1 MRGRQGLE
9 RLEAH
14 KSDFSP
20 ATGARKLALL
30 RHLAR
35 ARFRTPALLF
45 RYHELLCFFCAC
57 PDSPA
62 LLRLVRRELARFGT
76 RVDLLRD
83 HDDFAEVL
91 DQKGLARTS
100 IYCPVTLAAAQ
111 WLVTRHPRTARLDW
125 DGDTADRLAPLLP
138 FIIPAAVEES
148 VEVGG
153 DPRAWLRAAG
163 MPACG
168 DLAWLVQHPALRDP
182 SPALRALFDTL
193 QVPVRWDLRDSS
205 ASRTRA
211 CLPAGKTYFHTA
223 PLLRCKQPL
232 AEQLP
237 GARIPVR
244 HLPIAAARRYHDAAM
259 AAVITRYREIHGF
272 NYADPHD
279 VRLADLGRG
288 LRLAWFG
295 VLPAHRLP
303 LRAHTGYLLLKNGI
317 PCGYGDV
324 SLLGARAEV
333 AFNIFPSFRAG
344 ESAYA
349 FVRLLAF
356 LWQHCGSRCFVL
368 DRYQIGFHNPEAIA
382 AGAFWFYYKL
392 GFRPQRADLARRA
405 AREAQRL
412 GRGDN
417 YRCPPAVLKRLAQAN
432 IACTLA
438 GNPALA
444 RCSVPALLRA
454 RPVRDPLSAAAQA
467 LTGRTP
473 SPARVAAARRAR
485 AHGRTADQVR
495 ALHELF
501 RQ

>member
-1 MRGRQGLE
+1 MRLQDLE
-9 RLEAH
+9 RLEAL
-14 KSDFSP
+14 KTDFSP
-20 ATGARKLALL
+20 TAAARRQELL
-30 RHLAR
+30 RRLSR
-35 ARFRTPALLF
+35 ARFTAPALLY
-45 RYHELLCFFCAC
+45 RYHELLCFLCAC
-57 PDSPA
+57 PDRPA
-62 LLRLVRRELARFGT
+62 LLRAVRRELNRFGS

-83 HDDFAEVL
+83 HEDFADIL
-91 DQKGLARTS
+91 DQKGLARTAV
-100 IYCPVTLAAAQ
+100 YCPVTLAAAQ
-111 WLVTRHPRTARLDW
+111 WLAARHPRMAHIDW
-125 DGDTADRLAPLLP
+125 DGDTADRLSPLLP

-163 MPACG
+163 MPARG

-211 CLPAGKTYFHTA
+211 LLPAGSIFFHTT

-237 GARIPVR
+237 GTRIPVR
-244 HLPIAAARRYHDAAM
+244 RLPVAAAQRYHDAAM

-288 LRLAWFG
+288 LHLAWFG
-295 VLPAHRLP
+295 ILPAHRLP

-324 SLLGARAEV
+324 SLLAARAEV
-333 AFNIFPSFRAG
+333 AFNLFPSFRAG

-356 LWQHCGSRCFVL
+356 LRQHCGSHCFVL
-368 DRYQIGFHNPEAIA
+368 DRYQVGYHNPEAIA

-392 GFRPQRADLARRA
+392 GFRPQRADLARLA

-412 GRGDN
+412 ARGDG

-438 GNPALA
+438 GDLTLA

-454 RPVRDPLSAAAQA
+454 RPGRDPLSAAAQA
-467 LTGRTP
+467 LTGRLP

-495 ALHELF
+495 ALHELLE
-501 RQ
+501 R